1 MRKLDSNFK
10 KFLVYSMKDFS
21 KKEKNI
27 ILDTQK
33 KANNLINLKDKD
45 GKIPILAY
53 TYLQKHQIR
62 RQRQTIKAALDHVKD
77 YKRLLSQD
85 ELVNYRFQID
95 AICNLTLDP
104 KMAISAH
111 RVRDILDRYIQ
122 YNKNAERRVRKTQRK
137 VREGREHKELQAN
150 PG

>member
-1 MRKLDSNFK
+1 
-10 KFLVYSMKDFS
+10 MKDFTR
-21 KKEKNI
+21 KEKYI
-27 ILDTQK
+27 ILDTQQ
-33 KANNLINLKDKD
+33 KANNSIILKDKD

-62 RQRQTIKAALDHVKD
+62 RQRQTVKAALSYVKD
-77 YKRLLSQD
+77 YKRPLSQD

-95 AICNLTLDP
+95 AICDLTLDP

-122 YNKNAERRVRKTQRK
+122 YNKNAERRVRKAQRK
-137 VREGREHKELQAN
+137 AREGRERKELQAN
-150 PG
+150 PRQNLSQQQ